1 MGALSGS
8 MWRSSSQATWRS
20 HNDQASDQFSTTE
33 FRTNSESLSDETLDF
48 VVGGINPQPL
58 PPRAFSDAT
67 VVTGR
72 IER

>member
-1 MGALSGS
+1 MIKHLTN
-8 MWRSSSQATWRS
+8 SS
-20 HNDQASDQFSTTE
+20 STTE